1 LKPGVDAVLA
11 IPDDWVI
18 DDIVV
23 GRLRRQLAHVDAAV
37 PGVVAPVA
45 SLPPGSSYL
54 VCAERA
60 LLTPEACLDPSPDN
74 APRRAVLLRSG
85 VPFEVRADAVAVPH
99 HGLLV
104 DQGAV
109 VHDPWAPVGPLEP
122 ASPLGRPPFPWR
134 PVTLF
139 LGLTPDPLLADWVR
153 QMVNGLL
160 RRRDV
165 EARMAV
171 PSPTRGLHLARPC
184 TPEAATVAALAP
196 DIVVAMDEGAVDAA
210 ASWLNGDR
218 SAVVIELTPGM
229 EPVPEVVSWRIG
241 EARGR
246 LRARVSRGVNAEGLA
261 TLARRLCAGPQPL
274 PPRHRTRGAA
284 RAKRPQPSSPAVGAL
299 DPSTRLV
306 GLVGTPANGPRF
318 GALADHIA
326 AYGGHMAI
334 HIIDGQIPSDA
345 KDADILLVRSLA
357 PSGLIRGMVA
367 ARALTGR
374 LTVVDLA
381 STDVVAPAARRVEL
395 RPEAADLARAAS
407 AVTTT
412 SPRLAAVLRTRG
424 IRAHVLPTLITR
436 SRAAAL
442 TKRRSRRPTGPSYI
456 IGWHTGTGHPDGD
469 AHRAAVLDTL
479 RTLLAARS
487 DLTVEVVGDVPEAA
501 APIRGGGVTVSP
513 GAPALE
519 SVSGWQLQLWTTSS
533 IDAELTGDAGP
544 VVDAQYLGVPTLV
557 AADNVAVHEGLV
569 APALAVDGPEQ
580 WRSAVTA
587 LVDDDGAWSM
597 RSAQAA
603 RLAEALYGPGSSLA
617 TLNRLLGWLRFE
629 GAA

>member
-1 LKPGVDAVLA
+1 LKPGGDSVLA
-11 IPDDWVI
+11 IPDGWVI

-23 GRLRRQLAHVDAAV
+23 GRLGRQLARVDAAV

-45 SLPPGSSYL
+45 PLPPGSSYQ

-60 LLTPEACLDPSPDN
+60 LLTPEACLDPSPDD
-74 APRRAVLLRSG
+74 APRGAVLLRPG

-99 HGLLV
+99 RGLLV
-104 DQGAV
+104 DHGAV
-109 VHDPWAPVGPLEP
+109 VHDPWAPGGPPEP

-139 LGLTPDPLLADWVR
+139 LGTTPDPLLADWVR

-160 RRRDV
+160 RMKDV

-196 DIVVAMDEGAVDAA
+196 DVVVALDEGAIDAA

-218 SAVVIELTPGM
+218 SAVVVELTPGT

-246 LRARVSRGVNAEGLA
+246 LRARVSRGVDAEGLA
-261 TLARRLCAGPQPL
+261 TLVRRLCAGPQPL
-274 PPRHRTRGAA
+274 PPRRRKRGPV
-284 RAKRPQPSSPAVGAL
+284 RPKRPQPSSPAVGAL

-306 GLVGTPANGPRF
+306 GLVGAPADGARF
-318 GALADHIA
+318 GGFADHIA
-326 AYGGHMAI
+326 AYGGRLAI
-334 HIIDGQIPSDA
+334 HTVDGRIPPVA
-345 KDADILLVRSLA
+345 EEADILLVRSLA
-357 PSGLIRGMVA
+357 SSDLMRGLVA
-367 ARALTGR
+367 ARARAGR

-381 STDVVAPAARRVEL
+381 STDVVTPATHRVEL
-395 RPEAADLARAAS
+395 RPEAADLARSAS
-407 AVTTT
+407 ALTTT
-412 SPRLAAVLRTRG
+412 SPRLAALLRTRG

-442 TKRRSRRPTGPSYI
+442 TRRRSRRPAGPSHI
-456 IGWHTGTGHPDGD
+456 IGWHAGTRHPDGD
-469 AHRAAVLDTL
+469 THRAAVLDTL
-479 RTLLAARS
+479 RTLLAARP
-487 DLTVEVVGDVPEAA
+487 DLTIEVVGDVPEAA
-501 APIRGGGVTVSP
+501 APLRGDGVTVSP
-513 GAPALE
+513 GTPTLE
-519 SVSGWQLQLWTTSS
+519 SVSGWRLQLWTTSS
-533 IDAELTGDAGP
+533 IDAELTGDVGP

-569 APALAVDGPEQ
+569 ARGLAVDGPDQ

-587 LVDDDGAWSM
+587 LVDDEGAWSM